1 MSVVFLLIIIGIL
14 VASVFLIAFIW
25 AVKTGQFDDSY
36 TPSVRILFDDHISS
50 SPKDEEQTTDM
61 NLEEKSNKS

>member
-1 MSVVFLLIIIGIL
+1 MSVVFLLIIIGII

-36 TPSVRILFDDHISS
+36 TPSVRILFDDNISS
-50 SPKDEEQTTDM
+50 SENDEGQTNDM
-61 NLEEKSNKS
+61 TLEEKSKKS